1 MPIKLQP
8 GAKVEAA
15 KVYPLGPAD
24 RQFVDDVFDKLHA
37 QGRMEYTAQPTPHG
51 YPVFVV
57 WRTVPGPN
65 GPERKGR
72 VVVDIRG
79 LNKIAVTDSY
89 PMPLQ
94 SDITSAVA
102 GCQYISV
109 FDAAV
114 FFHQW
119 LVRLADRHK
128 LTVVSHRGQEQF
140 NVAVMGFKNS
150 PAYVQRKI
158 DAILRVY
165 REFARAYV
173 DDIVVFSHTLEEH
186 IAHLHAVFQ
195 LLDSYGI
202 SLSLKKSFLGYP
214 TVALLGQKV
223 DAFGLTT
230 AADKLETISKLDFP
244 YSCRPGMSYF
254 PDPAGRQLL
263 ASQPMQKNRP
273 GFSDTPAF
281 VALVEKRAVGG

>member
-1 MPIKLQP
+1 MPIDIQP
-8 GAKVEAA
+8 EAKVEAA

-24 RQFVDDVFDKLHA
+24 RKFVDEAFDKLHE
-37 QGRMEYTAQPTPHG
+37 QGRMEYSSQPTPHG

-57 WRTVPGPN
+57 WRTVPGPD

-79 LNKIAVTDSY
+79 LNKIAITDSY

-94 SDITSAVA
+94 SDITSSVA
-102 GCQYISV
+102 GCRYISV
-109 FDAAV
+109 FDAAG

-119 LVRLADRHK
+119 LVRHRDRHK

-150 PAYVQRKI
+150 PLYVQRKI
-158 DAILRVY
+158 DTILRVY
-165 REFARAYV
+165 RAFARAYV
-173 DDIVVFSHTLEEH
+173 DDIVVFSQTLEEH
-186 IAHLHAVFQ
+186 LSHLHSVFQ
-195 LLDSYGI
+195 LLESYGI
-202 SLSLKKSFLGYP
+202 SLSPKKSFLGYP

-230 AADKLETISKLDFP
+230 PSVD
-244 YSCRPGMSYF
+244 
-254 PDPAGRQLL
+254 DPASPSKVSSDALSGIRLRCATVQAYAGYEQLPNGTSRGL
-263 ASQPMQKNRP
+263 SY
-273 GFSDTPAF
+273 
-281 VALVEKRAVGG
+281 